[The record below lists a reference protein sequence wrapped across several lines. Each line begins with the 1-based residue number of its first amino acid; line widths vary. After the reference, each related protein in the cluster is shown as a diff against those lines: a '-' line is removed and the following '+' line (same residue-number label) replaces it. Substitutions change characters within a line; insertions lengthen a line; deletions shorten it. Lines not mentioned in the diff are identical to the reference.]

1 MVAGVGAPNPSGI
14 PNFNT
19 QFGLQANSTG
29 VTNATQI
36 PAWVNEFSTN
46 TTNGA
51 AQLPPASAGLGIYV
65 VNDGANSMTVYGAAV
80 GGSYDTVNL
89 HTSTSGVTTGVAQ
102 ASGTV
107 ALYLCYE
114 GQGGN
119 TNAPIAGA
127 WKQLL
132 TG

>member
-14 PNFNT
+14 PSFNT
-19 QFGLQANSTG
+19 QFGLQANLTG
-29 VTNATQI
+29 VTNATLA
-36 PAWVNEFSTN
+36 PAWINEFSSV

-51 AQLPPASAGLGIYV
+51 ILLPPASAGLQIQII
-65 VNDGANSMTVYGAAV
+65 NDGLFSATVYGAAV
-80 GGSYDTVNL
+80 GSSYDTVNL

-107 ALYLCYE
+107 ALYICYE

-119 TNAPIAGA
+119 TNNPTAGA